1 MKFNGV
7 LRLLSGKMPAWL
19 FNHLKGNK
27 YVNCLMALA
36 SFIIKM
42 ASVCVIPRVIL
53 VLSMHMENTESLLVA

>member
-42 ASVCVIPRVIL
+42 ASVCVIPRV
-53 VLSMHMENTESLLVA
+53 T